1 MTQGY
6 QPFLISEFKTGI
18 NTYLEPWQRPADAF
32 EPLVNAYVNRGT
44 VNKRAGYSQ
53 FGNQLADHNPV
64 MGLMSYLNESTGA
77 YTLLA
82 ATTVH
87 LYLYN
92 PGPETFT
99 NIVLPANFTGTIIN
113 FFNYTNWQATSG
125 AASIIY
131 MTNNKDPV
139 TLYDGTSA
147 TQPALYTDSGHT
159 TTITTCLDLKVYKER
174 LLYIRPT
181 LSSSSIPQNQ
191 AIYWSA
197 QFNPTNVV
205 TDVAGNGGFLE
216 APTGD
221 IIQAA
226 EFLRDV
232 LVVFFTNSTWIF
244 RFTGNQSNPF
254 RWDKVNDS
262 KSTNCPY
269 ASIDYDERCT
279 SIGAKGLIACDGVNV
294 QRYDIPIIDYYET
307 NFSEQYYAQAF
318 GQRYDNLNQGW
329 MLYVS
334 SENTFPL
341 VGSIAPGS
349 DQALIYNFVENTFAT
364 YEWSIPLTCLG
375 TFYAQEGET
384 WEELTQSWE
393 STDFPWFSYGTQ
405 KTAPILL
412 AGDTSGNVWHMDDQ
426 TQQTDNGTPI
436 LPDIVTTRWNP
447 IMQQGQK
454 VQFGWIDIYYSKA
467 STDPLN
473 PIVVNL
479 DFYVDNSETR
489 AATRTLTLDGPVNSE
504 FAFKRIYMNLI
515 GEFFQMEIDATTPS
529 MVNSSMKF
537 IGFIIWAKPAG
548 RLTP

>member
-1 MTQGY
+1 
-6 QPFLISEFKTGI
+6 
-18 NTYLEPWQRPADAF
+18 
-32 EPLVNAYVNRGT
+32 
-44 VNKRAGYSQ
+44 
-53 FGNQLADHNPV
+53 
-64 MGLMSYLNESTGA
+64 
-77 YTLLA
+77 
-82 ATTVH
+82 
-87 LYLYN
+87 
-92 PGPETFT
+92 
-99 NIVLPANFTGTIIN
+99 
-113 FFNYTNWQATSG
+113 
-125 AASIIY
+125 

-139 TLYDGTSA
+139 TLYDGTVA
-147 TQPALYTDSGHT
+147 TQPALYTDTPHT
-159 TTITTCLDLKVYKER
+159 VTITTCLDVKVYKER

-181 LSSSSIPQNQ
+181 LSSSAIPENQ
-191 AIYWSA
+191 TIYWSA
-197 QFNPTNVV
+197 QFNPTNVISD
-205 TDVAGNGGFLE
+205 TAGNGGFLA

-221 IIQAA
+221 IIQSA

-269 ASIDYDERCT
+269 ASIAYDERCT

-307 NFSEQYYAQAF
+307 SFSELYYGQAF
-318 GQRYDNLNQGW
+318 AQRYDNLNQGW

-341 VGSIAPGS
+341 VGNVAPGS
-349 DQALIYNFVENTFAT
+349 DKALIYNFVENSFAT
-364 YEWSIPLTCLG
+364 YDWSIPLTCLG

-384 WEELTQSWE
+384 WADLTQTWE
-393 STDFPWFSYGTQ
+393 SADFPWFSYGNQ

-412 AGDTSGNVWHMDDQ
+412 AGDTTGHVWHMDDQ
-426 TQQTDNGTPI
+426 TTNTDNGTAI

-454 VQFGWIDIYYSKA
+454 VQFGWIDIYYLIS
-467 STDPLN
+467 SVDPLN

-479 DFYVDNSETR
+479 NFYVDNSENT

-504 FAFKRIYMNLI
+504 YAFKRIYMNLI
-515 GEFFQMEIDATTPS
+515 GEFFKMEIDAGTPS
-529 MVNSSMKF
+529 MVNSSMQF
-537 IGFIIWAKPAG
+537 VGFIIWAKPSG